1 MVRSILAI
9 FLAMGVVAVP
19 GMVSA
24 EHGEQ
29 ATNARIEEYT
39 VAPGDTLGSIAL
51 RFNVGVAEVRDWN
64 NLDGIEVRPGDR
76 LVVKSEQKEQKKRRE
91 PMPVVHVIRRG
102 DTLEDVARKYGVSL
116 KKVLRW
122 NRKLNPRR
130 LQIGQEVRLY
140 IPGRDGRSVSW
151 GSVHRGRLYNGVAM
165 QSGPGV
171 RVRKET
177 RAYGTRR
184 TVQMLEAA
192 MADVAARWQDAP
204 SLVVGDI
211 SSKRGG
217 HLRPHRSHQSGRDA
231 DLSYYHRGNVKT
243 RDFLE
248 MTRETFD
255 AAKNWHLFKTLLDT
269 GQVEFIFVDY
279 PLQKQLYEY
288 ALSIGYTP
296 DQLEPLIQYPNG
308 RNGKTGIIRHA
319 RGHDDHFHIRFTCP
333 PNDKHCR

>member
-1 MVRSILAI
+1 MVRSVIAI
-9 FLAMGVVAVP
+9 AIALGVVAVP
-19 GMVSA
+19 GMVFA

-51 RFNVGVAEVRDWN
+51 RFNVGVADVRDWN
-64 NLDGIEVRPGDR
+64 NLDGIEIRPGER
-76 LVVKSEQKEQKKRRE
+76 LVVKSEKKKVRRRE

-102 DTLEDVARKYGVSL
+102 DTLEDVAHKYGVSL
-116 KKVLRW
+116 QKVLRW
-122 NRKLNPRR
+122 NKKLNPRR

-165 QSGPGV
+165 QTGPGV
-171 RVRKET
+171 RVRKEG
-177 RAYGTRR
+177 RAYGTRH

-192 MADVAARWQDAP
+192 MADVVARWEDAP

-211 SSKRGG
+211 STRRGG
-217 HLRPHRSHQSGRDA
+217 RLRPHRSHQSGRDA
-231 DLSYYHRGNVKT
+231 DVSYYHRGNVRT

-248 MTRETFD
+248 MKAETFD
-255 AAKNWHLFKTLLDT
+255 AAKNWHLFKTLIDT
-269 GQVEFIFVDY
+269 EQVEFIFVDY
-279 PLQKQLYEY
+279 RLQKQLYEY

-296 DQLEPLIQYPNG
+296 DQLKPLIQYPGG
-308 RNGKTGIIRHA
+308 RGGKYGIIRHA
-319 RGHDDHFHIRFTCP
+319 RGHDDHFHIRFTCS